1 MNSTMTY
8 EQLYSNMVKKFTVEK
23 DNTDYKLGE
32 YMLMKADARKVAE
45 SSNLPV
51 ATHASSQTKAISAF
65 FSYVSDKLTVKEA
78 PVRDKTIRSFP
89 FRTSIAAFCSALVMC
104 AMVVCCAAFGIINNS
119 NGDSVVNAD
128 AYYEEITDNT
138 ENTYEVD
145 YSIPAE

>member
-8 EQLYSNMVKKFTVEK
+8 EMLYSNMVKKFTVEK

-32 YMLMKADARKVAE
+32 YMLMKADASKAAE

-51 ATHASSQTKAISAF
+51 ASHVASQTKAISAF

-104 AMVVCCAAFGIINNS
+104 AMVVCCAAFGLVNNG
-119 NGDSVVNAD
+119 GDAVVNAD
-128 AYYEEITDNT
+128 AYYEEITT
-138 ENTYEVD
+138 EDENAELD
-145 YSIPAE
+145 YSIPME